1 LKRTRPDGCG
11 EMLVEFLRQFEVFD
25 RAAYRAYAMDAV
37 EYLLRLVHGCHG
49 EAALQK
55 WMGYSPHAAARF
67 QDARAR
73 GYCGGDDFRL
83 VPGR

>member
-1 LKRTRPDGCG
+1 MEASRTG
-11 EMLVEFLRQFEVFD
+11 VEFLRLFVVFD
-25 RAAYRAYAMDAV
+25 GAVYRACVVDCV

-55 WMGYSPHAAARF
+55 WMGRPAPQAGSGMRAPA
-67 QDARAR
+67 AR